1 MWFIVIL
8 SHLTE
13 DGTAFTYES
22 NHSLPHRSGDSC
34 DLKSRKGQTRQTVS
48 NPSNQNHRDVKV
60 CNDRCSLVDYCWRG
74 ANGKGITWFAVKH
87 WKFPNCSLMFLSALG
102 KKWKLKRSKQ
112 YRKSEVSWQYACRV
126 LFYPCKPTISTR
138 LSSLGH
144 GITTTKTKED
154 HQGWHQGNDPPTSRI
169 L

>member
-48 NPSNQNHRDVKV
+48 NPSNQHHRDVK
-60 CNDRCSLVDYCWRG
+60 SLQWPELIGWLLLEGCKWQRHHVVSCQ
-74 ANGKGITWFAVKH
+74 TLEV
-87 WKFPNCSLMFLSALG
+87 PQLFLDVSF
-102 KKWKLKRSKQ
+102 S
-112 YRKSEVSWQYACRV
+112 RKEMKTAKILV
-126 LFYPCKPTISTR
+126 LFYLTPKFPKLQFQR
-138 LSSLGH
+138 FQVSSLGH

-169 L
+169 LWQRE